1 MLRISHNVTAKAAH
15 TALPVGI
22 SGTTPGPS
30 PCRLH
35 CAVLRRRIAHTLLE
49 YAREMLRI
57 LETEAIRYLADIL
70 IPAENLL
77 FGETYQFVAYVR
89 LRRTPGH
96 LLYKVSEIVW

>member
-1 MLRISHNVTAKAAH
+1 MLRISHNATLHSAH

-22 SGTTPGPS
+22 SGTTPDPS

-49 YAREMLRI
+49 YAREMLRV

-70 IPAENLL
+70 IPTENLL
-77 FGETYQFVAYVR
+77 FGETYQLIAYVR
-89 LRRTPGH
+89 LRRAPGH
-96 LLYKVSEIVW
+96 LLHEVSEIVW